1 MIFVT
6 VGTQLAF
13 PRLIDVMERYAQTSG
28 EEVIAQVGEET
39 TPRDGIDVRHL
50 IAPAAYNEIF
60 RRARVIV
67 AHAGIGTILSARKFG
82 RPLVIVP
89 RRCDLGEHRNDHQT
103 ATARALEDTPGLHVA
118 WEAEDVPALLASGKA
133 DFGTNQASPRRGTLI
148 SGLAAFIAE
157 GKRPQERRSPGD
169 AMTALAGGH
178 GSGTGGEAP
187 LQPKK

>member
-13 PRLIDVMERYAQTSG
+13 SRLIDVMERYAQSSG
-28 EEVIAQVGEET
+28 EEVIAQVGDES
-39 TPRDGIDVRHL
+39 TPRHGMDVRHL
-50 IAPAAYNEIF
+50 IAPAEYNAIF
-60 RRARVIV
+60 RKARVIV
-67 AHAGIGTILSARKFG
+67 SHAGIGTILSARQFG

-89 RRCDLGEHRNDHQT
+89 RRCDLGEHRNDHQI

-118 WEAEDVPALLASGKA
+118 WEAEDVPELLGSGQL
-133 DFGTNQASPRRGTLI
+133 DFGKNRASPRRGALI

-157 GKRPQERRSPGD
+157 GKQPPERQSPGD
-169 AMTALAGGH
+169 AMTGVAGGH
-178 GSGTGGEAP
+178 GSGTRGEAA